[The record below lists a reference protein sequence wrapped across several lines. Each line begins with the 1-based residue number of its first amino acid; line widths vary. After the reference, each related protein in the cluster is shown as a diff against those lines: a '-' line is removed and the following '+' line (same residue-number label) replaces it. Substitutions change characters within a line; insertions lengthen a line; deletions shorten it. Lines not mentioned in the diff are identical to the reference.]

1 MNIVKL
7 FVSLMILFVAV
18 NLIITFYRYL
28 NRSWR
33 EGLENAEV
41 SAANSAT
48 TSKTGATKSTVCPNG
63 CIAPTEL
70 SGNCDSLQKDA
81 SGNYYKSCPYEC
93 TKTFG
98 SGCKVDQQCTSCGAY
113 KVTGLW
119 DKNGNYIGQDES
131 VQKTSSSGVA
141 DNAQTAGVN
150 DGTLDSDTAAAYNE
164 AVTGTSSPASS
175 TSSPASVKT
184 ACDVLAIH
192 NSSAHNSTY
201 GQWFPA
207 SVSSMNLSQTSYEHA
222 GRKFLNEESIKKGVK
237 TPLIMASEAEVLGRL
252 LWRVHLAAITQN
264 CMNNTPA
271 SVQTTMQDELA
282 LMKKV
287 HEIQNVAATS
297 SLQGCSINSTC
308 QPKQT
313 ANCPSTGMMTQTP
326 SASTAASTAA
336 SSSASASASSDNR
349 PSATSSINST
359 VPSML
364 GTGSS
369 TAYTTDYQPRNPNL
383 KPKPYNSI
391 WDIF

>member
-18 NLIITFYRYL
+18 NLIITLYRYL

-33 EGLENAEV
+33 EGLENLG
-41 SAANSAT
+41 
-48 TSKTGATKSTVCPNG
+48 TSSSDSSSMNCPAG
-63 CIAPTEL
+63 CVAPTEL
-70 SGNCDSLQKDA
+70 SGNCNSLEKDA
-81 SGNYYKSCPYEC
+81 NGNYYKTCPYEC

-98 SGCKVDQQCTSCGAY
+98 SGCELDQQCTPCGSR
-113 KVTGLW
+113 KITGLW
-119 DKNGNYIGQDES
+119 DKNGNYVGQDES

-141 DNAQTAGVN
+141 DNARTAGVN
-150 DGTLDSDTAAAYNE
+150 DGTLDSDTAAAYSN
-164 AVTGTSSPASS
+164 AVTGASSTSSPASS
-175 TSSPASVKT
+175 TSSPASSTSSPARVKT

-192 NSSAHNSTY
+192 NNSAHNSTY

-264 CMNNTPA
+264 CMNNTPT

-282 LMKKV
+282 LMRKV

-297 SLQGCSINSTC
+297 SLQGCSINRTC

-313 ANCPSTGMMTQTP
+313 VNCPSTGMMTRTP
-326 SASTAASTAA
+326 SASA
-336 SSSASASASSDNR
+336 SASASASSDNR

-359 VPSML
+359 IPSML

-369 TAYTTDYQPRNPNL
+369 TGYTTDYRPRNPNL

>member
-1 MNIVKL
+1 MNTVKL
-7 FVSLMILFVAV
+7 FVSLMILFVVV
-18 NLIITFYRYL
+18 NFAIAIYRFL
-28 NRSWR
+28 NRKWR
-33 EGLENAEV
+33 EGLENMGTSS
-41 SAANSAT
+41 SASSSMN
-48 TSKTGATKSTVCPNG
+48 CPAG
-63 CIAPTEL
+63 CVAPTEL

-81 SGNYYKSCPYEC
+81 SGNYYKTCPYEC

-98 SGCKVDQQCTSCGAY
+98 SGCEIDQQCTPCGTR
-113 KVTGLW
+113 KITGLW
-119 DKNGNYIGQDES
+119 DKNGNYVGQNES

-141 DNAQTAGVN
+141 DNARTAGVN
-150 DGTLDSDTAAAYNE
+150 DSTLDSDTAAAYSN
-164 AVTGTSSPASS
+164 AVTDASSTASS

-264 CMNNTPA
+264 CMNNTPT

-282 LMKKV
+282 LMRKV

-313 ANCPSTGMMTQTP
+313 ANCPSTGMMTRTP
-326 SASTAASTAA
+326 
-336 SSSASASASSDNR
+336 SASASSDNR

-359 VPSML
+359 VPSMV

-369 TAYTTDYQPRNPNL
+369 TGYTTDYQPRNPNL

>member
-7 FVSLMILFVAV
+7 FVSLMILFVVVNFAV
-18 NLIITFYRYL
+18 VIYNFL
-28 NRSWR
+28 NRKWR
-33 EGLENAEV
+33 EGLENAEGP
-41 SAANSAT
+41 AANSAT
-48 TSKTGATKSTVCPNG
+48 TSKTGATTKSTVCPNG

-93 TKTFG
+93 AKTFG
-98 SGCKVDQQCTSCGAY
+98 TGCDFDQQCTSCGAY

-131 VQKTSSSGVA
+131 VQKTSGSGVA

-150 DGTLDSDTAAAYNE
+150 DGTLDNDTATVYSD
-164 AVTGTSSPASS
+164 AVTGTSSPA
-175 TSSPASVKT
+175 AVQT

-207 SVSSMNLSQTSYEHA
+207 SVSNMNLSQTSYEHA
-222 GRKFLNEESIKKGVK
+222 GRKFLNEESIKKGVQ

-264 CMNNTPA
+264 CMNNTPT

-297 SLQGCSINSTC
+297 SLQGCDINSTC

-313 ANCPSTGMMTQTP
+313 ANCPTTGMMTQTP
-326 SASTAASTAA
+326 S
-336 SSSASASASSDNR
+336 SSSVSSDNR

-369 TAYTTDYQPRNPNL
+369 TSYTTDYQPRNPNL